1 MYAIRIIRSA
11 KIPETLSNNSILEG
25 SLMTSNSPPQV
36 YLGMSA
42 DLIHPGHV
50 TIIRKAAELGEVTIG
65 LLTDAAIASYKR
77 LPYMTFDQRREVV
90 SAISGVSKVIPQE
103 TLDYRPNLRAL
114 RPDYVVH
121 GDDWQKGVQK
131 EVRLAVIETLSEW
144 GGELVEFPYTDGISS
159 TKFNKA
165 LREVGTTPSIRLSS
179 LRRLLSSKKIVR
191 LMEAHNGISGLITET
206 ARAEKDGKVVEFDGM
221 WLSSLTDSTSRGKPD
236 IEAVDVTT
244 RLQTANEILEVT
256 TKPIVFDGDTGGK
269 PEHLAFTVRSLERL
283 GVSAIIIED
292 KEGLKRNSLFG
303 NEVEQ
308 TQSSKED
315 FSSRIRFAKASQVTD
330 EFMVIARI
338 ESLILEKGMADA
350 VDRALSYIDAG
361 ADALM
366 IHSRKKT
373 PVEVLEFCKI
383 IRAQSLT
390 VPIVV
395 VPTSFSGVFE
405 SELADAG
412 VNMVIYANHLI
423 RAAYPRMSQVAQSI
437 LENQRAEEIES
448 EIASIADILTIVP
461 GN

>member
-1 MYAIRIIRSA
+1 MSENLR
-11 KIPETLSNNSILEG
+11 
-25 SLMTSNSPPQV
+25 PQV

-50 TIIRKAAELGEVTIG
+50 SIIQKAAELGEVTIG

-77 LPYMTFDQRREVV
+77 LPYMSFDQRLAVV
-90 SAISGVSKVIPQE
+90 SALSGVSKVVAQE
-103 TLDYRPNLRAL
+103 TLDYRPNLVKIK
-114 RPDYVVH
+114 PDFVVH
-121 GDDWQKGVQK
+121 GDDWRTGVQST
-131 EVRLAVIETLSEW
+131 VRDAVLATLESW
-144 GGELVEFPYTDGISS
+144 GGKLVEFPYTEGISS
-159 TKFNKA
+159 TKFNRA
-165 LREVGTTPSIRLSS
+165 LREVGTTPQIRLNA
-179 LRRLLSSKKIVR
+179 LRRLLGSKQIVR
-191 LMEAHNGISGLITET
+191 VLEAHNGLSALISET
-206 ARAEKDGKVVEFDGM
+206 ARVEKQGQANEFDAM

-256 TKPIVFDGDTGGK
+256 TKPLVFDGDTGGK

-303 NEVEQ
+303 TEVEQ
-308 TQSSKED
+308 TQSTKED
-315 FSSRIRFAKASQVTD
+315 FSSRIRLAKSSQVTD

-338 ESLILEKGMADA
+338 ESLILDKGLPDA
-350 VDRALSYIDAG
+350 LERANAYIEAG

-373 PVEVLEFCKI
+373 PDEVFEFCRA
-383 IRAQSLT
+383 IRSQGETL
-390 VPIVV
+390 PIVV
-395 VPTSFSGVFE
+395 VPTSFSTVTE
-405 SELADAG
+405 SELAGAG

-423 RAAYPRMSQVAQSI
+423 RAAYPKMLEVARSI
-437 LENQRAEEIES
+437 LEHESAGQIETQISSIS
-448 EIASIADILTIVP
+448 EILTIVP

>member
-1 MYAIRIIRSA
+1 
-11 KIPETLSNNSILEG
+11 
-25 SLMTSNSPPQV
+25 
-36 YLGMSA
+36 
-42 DLIHPGHV
+42 
-50 TIIRKAAELGEVTIG
+50 
-65 LLTDAAIASYKR
+65 
-77 LPYMTFDQRREVV
+77 
-90 SAISGVSKVIPQE
+90 
-103 TLDYRPNLRAL
+103 
-114 RPDYVVH
+114 
-121 GDDWQKGVQK
+121 
-131 EVRLAVIETLSEW
+131 
-144 GGELVEFPYTDGISS
+144 
-159 TKFNKA
+159 
-165 LREVGTTPSIRLSS
+165 
-179 LRRLLSSKKIVR
+179 LLSSKEIVR
-191 LMEAHNGISGLITET
+191 LMEAHNGISALITES
-206 ARAEKDGKVVEFDGM
+206 ARVDKGGTVLEFDGM

-315 FSSRIRFAKASQVTD
+315 FSNRIRFAKASQVTD

-338 ESLILEKGMADA
+338 ESLILEKGMDDA
-350 VDRALSYIDAG
+350 VDRAVSYIDAG

-373 PVEVLEFCKI
+373 PDEVFEFCRI
-383 IRAQSLT
+383 IRDRSIT

-423 RAAYPRMSQVAQSI
+423 RAAYPQMRHVAHSI
-437 LENQRAEEIES
+437 LEHQRAKEIES
-448 EIASIADILTIVP
+448 EIASIAEILTIVP

>member
-1 MYAIRIIRSA
+1 
-11 KIPETLSNNSILEG
+11 
-25 SLMTSNSPPQV
+25 
-36 YLGMSA
+36 MSA

-50 TIIRKAAELGEVTIG
+50 SIIQKAAELGEVTIG

-77 LPYMTFDQRREVV
+77 LPYMSFDQRLAVV
-90 SAISGVSKVIPQE
+90 SALSGVSKVVAQE
-103 TLDYRPNLRAL
+103 TLDYRPNLVKIK
-114 RPDYVVH
+114 PDFVVH
-121 GDDWQKGVQK
+121 GDDWRTGVQST
-131 EVRLAVIETLSEW
+131 VRDAVLATLESW
-144 GGELVEFPYTDGISS
+144 GGKLVEFPYTEGISS

-165 LREVGTTPSIRLSS
+165 LREVGTTPQIRLNA
-179 LRRLLSSKKIVR
+179 LRRLLGSKQIVR
-191 LMEAHNGISGLITET
+191 VLEAHNGLSALISET
-206 ARAEKDGKVVEFDGM
+206 ARVEKHGQANEFDAM

-303 NEVEQ
+303 TEVEQ
-308 TQSSKED
+308 TQSTKED
-315 FSSRIRFAKASQVTD
+315 FSSRIRLAKASQVTE

-338 ESLILEKGMADA
+338 ESLILDKGLPDA
-350 VDRALSYIDAG
+350 LERANAYIEAG

-373 PVEVLEFCKI
+373 PDEVFEFCKA
-383 IRAQSLT
+383 IRSQGETL
-390 VPIVV
+390 PIVV
-395 VPTSFSGVFE
+395 VPTSFSTVTE
-405 SELADAG
+405 SELAGVG

-423 RAAYPRMSQVAQSI
+423 RAAYPKMLEVARSI
-437 LENQRAEEIES
+437 LEHESAVQIETQISSIS
-448 EIASIADILTIVP
+448 EILTIVP